1 METTMQIVVPEG
13 MAKKEWF
20 SVKEFA
26 AGVQTTP
33 HAVNQWLNRHPDF
46 TSKYCQNISTG
57 QKRKKWL
64 IFWEGISVFISRR
77 SNNGKPSDSLNLR
90 VKEVA
95 QENVG
100 KMANQTIKQQSGQ
113 PSELDKLVLISQNL
127 AAAFGGLSQKVLQ
140 IEQSYNESR
149 AELQKV
155 NARLEQHEKELEKPL
170 PITSI
175 HRQFLNDRVRLYAI
189 QTKIEFRRVWQ
200 AINTHVGRGGVSFYE
215 FKDFQIALK
224 YLKDMY
230 EEAGMPWSEN

>member
-1 METTMQIVVPEG
+1 MENTKEIVVPEG

-20 SVKEFA
+20 KTSEFA
-26 AGVQTTP
+26 KGVGTTP
-33 HAVNQWLNRHPDF
+33 HAINQWIHRHPEF
-46 TSKYCQNISTG
+46 AQKYCQNISG
-57 QKRKKWL
+57 NPARKKWL
-64 IFWEGISVFISRR
+64 IFWEGISVYLSQKNIKS
-77 SNNGKPSDSLNLR
+77 SNPLTVRGLETAK
-90 VKEVA
+90 
-95 QENVG
+95 ENVG
-100 KMANQTIKQQSGQ
+100 QIANETIKKAHVAVVDV
-113 PSELDKLVLISQNL
+113 DKLLIISQNL

-140 IEQSYNESR
+140 IEQGQSESK
-149 AELQKV
+149 AEIQKV
-155 NARLEQHEKELEKPL
+155 TARLEQHEKELEKPL

-230 EEAGMPWSEN
+230 EEAGMPWGEN